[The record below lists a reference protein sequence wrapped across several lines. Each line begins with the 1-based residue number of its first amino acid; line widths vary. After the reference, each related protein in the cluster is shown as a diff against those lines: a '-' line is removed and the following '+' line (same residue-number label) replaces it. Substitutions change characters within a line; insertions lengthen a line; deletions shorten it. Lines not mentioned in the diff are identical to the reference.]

1 MSLFTGN
8 HVEKNRRCYDSIRC
22 CTIATMD
29 YGTDP
34 ISSFGSYG
42 TGCDTG
48 IRFVKVQHTQS
59 SSDLSF
65 GHCSCINNKHC
76 VVTQK

>member
-8 HVEKNRRCYDSIRC
+8 HVEKNRMCCDSIRC

-34 ISSFGSYG
+34 ISSFLRSKQMQTHFPY
-42 TGCDTG
+42 TL
-48 IRFVKVQHTQS
+48 
-59 SSDLSF
+59 LSF
-65 GHCSCINNKHC
+65 NKKS
-76 VVTQK
+76 VMKANPFFGYQKHIALGF